1 IQAVL
6 FLPEHSPRAAGS
18 VEQLTNLLQ
27 RRVLLGEDSNR
38 APPLH
43 HVGQRRVG
51 AADSAQIW
59 GGQRNGPV
67 GGWPGKIQWPVA
79 LGQVEGSAVGIGGTG
94 FMRPVVEPEV
104 GRTPLVMLQIILL
117 SGVPDSGGLQ
127 EAGNG

>member
-1 IQAVL
+1 QRALLHTDQVHFVPVRGVTPQPTVQRTSPRCQHVDVELVQGTTGGVGTVDDIQAVL

-67 GGWPGKIQWPVA
+67 GGWPGKIQWPV
-79 LGQVEGSAVGIGGTG
+79 
-94 FMRPVVEPEV
+94 
-104 GRTPLVMLQIILL
+104 
-117 SGVPDSGGLQ
+117 
-127 EAGNG
+127 